1 MSVNKTLLLI
11 PGLLCDGFVWE
22 SVIKT
27 LADEFDV
34 VVADLSTRD
43 SLADMA
49 SDALGAC
56 RGDLYVAG
64 HSMGARVAMEMA
76 RLAPDRLK
84 RLALLDTGMHPLK
97 PGEPEKRQEI
107 VDFAHDKGMRALA
120 KRWLPG
126 MVHPE
131 RTTDLTLM
139 SNLTAMVLRADA
151 DLHERQIHA
160 LVTRP
165 DASAT
170 IHDIKCPTLLVV
182 GRQDQWSPVSQHEDM
197 LKLLPD
203 GKLEVVENAGH
214 FSLVEQPDAVASL
227 IADWARN

>member
-1 MSVNKTLLLI
+1 
-11 PGLLCDGFVWE
+11 
-22 SVIKT
+22 
-27 LADEFDV
+27 
-34 VVADLSTRD
+34 
-43 SLADMA
+43 
-49 SDALGAC
+49 
-56 RGDLYVAG
+56 
-64 HSMGARVAMEMA
+64 MEMA